1 MKPGLA
7 SIKVIVYDCDGVL
20 VDSRESNEAFY
31 NHILARFG
39 LQPLGPEQLEFIQV
53 STAAAAIDYLFRDS
67 PFRDAA
73 RAYQSQID
81 NTPFIPLIRLE
92 PNIRETLARLR
103 PTYRTAVA
111 TNRGKSLPLVL
122 QHHGLADL
130 FDLTVT
136 SLEVTEPKPHP
147 DCLQRIMR
155 HFQVAPE
162 EVVYIGDAE
171 VDRLVSQRAG
181 APFIAYKNPLLKTFY
196 CLKDHLELLQ
206 ILEGE
211 QNRFPQG

>member
-1 MKPGLA
+1 MSPGLT
-7 SIKVIVYDCDGVL
+7 SVKVIVYDCDGVL

-39 LQPLGPEQLEFIQV
+39 LPPLAPEQVEFIYV
-53 STAAAAIDYLFRDS
+53 STAGEAIDYLFRDS
-67 PFRDAA
+67 PFLREAQS
-73 RAYQSQID
+73 YQSQMD
-81 NTPFIPLIRLE
+81 NTPFIPLIRPE
-92 PNIRETLARLR
+92 PNIRETLERLR
-103 PTYRTAVA
+103 PAYRTAVA

-122 QHHGLADL
+122 QHHRLAGL

-181 APFIAYKNPLLKTFY
+181 APFIAYKNPLLNACH
-196 CLKDHLELLQ
+196 CLEDHLDLLK
-206 ILEGE
+206 ILEL
-211 QNRFPQG
+211 